1 MTSTNTKRHAEEV
14 LSPSQPVRVLHSQ
27 LTYRRGY
34 SNLACS
40 QTNILVATKKPT
52 ASPCSI
58 EAITENTY
66 TSNSQPKRTAML
78 LAQQYHGHYAITHLE
93 WNQRGNYLATID
105 ETGKLAIWEQTST
118 RSWTHVYC
126 HHLQQPAVAFLWLN
140 SERSYSVTQNT
151 DGGNKYVLDQF
162 VGPRNPFGHLAFLI
176 VTVNGEI
183 TVHYQRNSSIFS
195 SFSTNLLCAGQLMKQ
210 KQRKHPAPY
219 TIFKQQSK
227 ESLDFSMIAGRSW
240 KKISHA
246 SLLLNTDGKIY
257 LASHNASSKP
267 KEVYL
272 TELQITFPLK
282 INEGI
287 ISCKPISQIHLTA
300 PLVDKSLRILQDPFS
315 SVTHLLLLKGLS
327 HVRLA
332 LAIGKIDE
340 ITTDMIGEAQPTYNS
355 AVAVWELTEMSKQ
368 IPADF
373 LPEGNNGSSF
383 ATPGR
388 KALKLA
394 YGHSVPDRL
403 ITVLKAA
410 DANRDLVVG
419 FSDGSIQM
427 EYRDS
432 TTLGLSKSNEDWT
445 SSNDDI
451 SIIGSSFWEITGP
464 HQFDDGVDDP
474 VRDIITS
481 ANETHLIYM
490 FSSGKMGS
498 RRITSD
504 QLIESTPD
512 TRGTKESLGQL
523 LILGLLNHVDCSDLF
538 TEAARLIKEND
549 MNDFADQLVQDIL
562 IQYEQIYNFD
572 KSDVII
578 KSEDGQQRKDTTIPE
593 VWSSTQLVQ
602 LFTFLISIY
611 RTTKSKTIQC
621 RNLFDSIQLH
631 AILECLMSSCLSDY
645 DLISRLFAVKEVTK
659 IQDINL
665 EFDIA
670 CLWPLVP
677 LSSWVMDYIVTVMQA
692 WSLLF
697 NRRVVNGNAIEKPT
711 TTPNPTAILLHAESR
726 ECIRRLLLL
735 IDRYASFV
743 NSTTIVPNNKQVLES
758 YVKSILE
765 DNAISIKA
773 MLEFLLDLDDTDKSV
788 KSQSVP
794 NSNAS
799 TFSLLTNPILPN
811 DKLQA
816 LQELTAKHKQ
826 SCTSSA
832 FFLLGDMNTIHP
844 LYDTQHKSMVNH
856 AYGIHRCIGCYQK
869 SISEIPQSGVGE
881 LGLALQT
888 PWQQNLIR
896 FCLCDEAFT

>member
-1 MTSTNTKRHAEEV
+1 MTSNSTRRPADEV
-14 LSPSQPVRVLHSQ
+14 LSQSQPVRVLHSQ
-27 LTYRRGY
+27 LSHRRGY

-52 ASPCSI
+52 PSSCSI

-66 TSNSQPKRTAML
+66 TNKSQPKRTPLL

-105 ETGKLAIWEQTST
+105 ETGRLAIWEQSST
-118 RSWTHVYC
+118 RSWAHVYC

-140 SERSYSVTQNT
+140 SERSYSATQNPE
-151 DGGNKYVLDQF
+151 GNKKFVMDQF

-183 TVHYQRNSSIFS
+183 TVHYQRNSNIFS
-195 SFSTNLLCAGQLMKQ
+195 SFSTSLLCAGQLMRQ
-210 KQRKHPAPY
+210 KQRKQAAPY

-227 ESLDFSMIAGRSW
+227 EILDFSMIAGRSW
-240 KKISHA
+240 NKISHA

-282 INEGI
+282 IKEGI

-315 SVTHLLLLKGLS
+315 SVTHLLLVKGLS

-340 ITTDMIGEAQPTYNS
+340 NTTDMMGESQPTYNS
-355 AVAVWELTEMSKQ
+355 AVAVWELTETSKQ

-373 LPEGNNGSSF
+373 LPEANHGSSF

-388 KALKLA
+388 NALKLA

-432 TTLGLSKSNEDWT
+432 ATLGVSKSNEDWT

-451 SIIGSSFWEITGP
+451 SIIGSSFWEITGV

-474 VRDIITS
+474 VRDIVTS

-490 FSSGKMGS
+490 FSSGKLGS

-512 TRGTKESLGQL
+512 IRGTKESLSQL
-523 LILGLLNHVDCSDLF
+523 LVLGLLNHVDCSDLF
-538 TEAARLIKEND
+538 TEAARLIKENNI
-549 MNDFADQLVQDIL
+549 NDFADQLVQDIL
-562 IQYEQIYNFD
+562 IQYEHIYDFD
-572 KSDVII
+572 SSNVEI
-578 KSEDGQQRKDTTIPE
+578 KSEDGEQRKDAVLPE
-593 VWSSTQLVQ
+593 MWTSTQLVQ

-611 RTTKSKTIQC
+611 RTTNSKRIQC

-631 AILECLMSSCLSDY
+631 AILECLTSSCISDY
-645 DLISRLFAVKEVTK
+645 DAISRLFALKDVAKV
-659 IQDINL
+659 QDINL

-670 CLWPLVP
+670 TLWPLVP

-697 NRRVVNGNAIEKPT
+697 NRKVANGNAVERAT
-711 TTPNPTAILLHAESR
+711 TTPNPTAILLHPESR

-743 NSTTIVPNNKQVLES
+743 TTTTLSPSNKPVLEG
-758 YVKSILE
+758 YIKSILE

-773 MLEFLLDLDDTDKSV
+773 MVEFLLDLDDADKFGKPQTD
-788 KSQSVP
+788 
-794 NSNAS
+794 AS
-799 TFSLLTNPILPN
+799 TFSLLTKPMLPK

-816 LQELTAKHKQ
+816 LQELTTKHKRT
-826 SCTSSA
+826 CTSPS
-832 FFLLGDMNTIHP
+832 FFLLGEMNVINP
-844 LYDTQHKSMVNH
+844 MYATQQHTTVTN
-856 AYGIHRCIGCYQK
+856 AYGIRRCIRCYQN
-869 SISEIPQSGVGE
+869 SMSEMAQANIGD
-881 LGLALQT
+881 LGIAMPT
-888 PWQQNLIR
+888 PWQKSLIR
-896 FCLCDEAFT
+896 FCLCEEAFT